1 MTHQT
6 PVPPPQAAPVPPRMV
21 QSTCPLEW
29 SVLRRLHNLPQEYW
43 KCTNPP
49 HLETIRSHSAILRC
63 YCLCHC
69 CFWLYLSVG
78 MTVEDHGAD
87 MAQSVPDDILYTLG
101 EGIVGMI
108 QLNVDMF
115 ERERMRC
122 QLDYVT
128 VFHLEYGKT
137 LRLTK
142 DFWNVIKKVI
152 SMFHQIWF

>member
-1 MTHQT
+1 
-6 PVPPPQAAPVPPRMV
+6 
-21 QSTCPLEW
+21 
-29 SVLRRLHNLPQEYW
+29 
-43 KCTNPP
+43 
-49 HLETIRSHSAILRC
+49 
-63 YCLCHC
+63 
-69 CFWLYLSVG
+69 

-142 DFWNVIKKVI
+142 DF
-152 SMFHQIWF
+152 

>member
-1 MTHQT
+1 
-6 PVPPPQAAPVPPRMV
+6 
-21 QSTCPLEW
+21 
-29 SVLRRLHNLPQEYW
+29 
-43 KCTNPP
+43 
-49 HLETIRSHSAILRC
+49 
-63 YCLCHC
+63 
-69 CFWLYLSVG
+69 

-101 EGIVGMI
+101 EGRVGMI

-115 ERERMRC
+115 ERWRMRC

-142 DFWNVIKKVI
+142 DF
-152 SMFHQIWF
+152 